1 MSIPSKIEE
10 NNGQSEDAYDS
21 NRHYKCFRVYI
32 ENNGQSEDAYDS
44 NRHYKCFRVYIV
56 GCIICSI
63 LGCVLGWNLNSIL
76 TR

>member
-1 MSIPSKIEE
+1 MSIPSKIE
-10 NNGQSEDAYDS
+10 
-21 NRHYKCFRVYI
+21 